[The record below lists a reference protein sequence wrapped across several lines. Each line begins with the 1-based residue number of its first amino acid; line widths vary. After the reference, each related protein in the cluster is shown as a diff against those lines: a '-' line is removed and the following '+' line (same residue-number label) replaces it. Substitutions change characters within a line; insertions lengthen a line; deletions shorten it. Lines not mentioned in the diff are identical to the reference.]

1 MLSPDT
7 AQPGRSVWDHVGRK
21 AFESGLDGLHGTRYV
36 PEPHISSQLDWP
48 TPRRNEILPFA
59 IEKQLSDDVAFISA
73 YDYGVGYVTAA
84 TVEAD
89 ERDGLL
95 VLLAANE
102 GVGAVVTNAWARIFS
117 TLEKCAKKGWCDCL
131 TLDSL
136 LMSTSTIS
144 RTVCRRRA
152 RCRPNLEQK
161 QDSWATSVAPFPTP
175 AA

>member
-7 AQPGRSVWDHVGRK
+7 AKPGQSVWDLVGRK
-21 AFESGLDGLHGTRYV
+21 AFESDLDGLHQTKYV
-36 PEPHISSQLDWP
+36 PEPHILSQVDWP
-48 TPRRNEILPFA
+48 TPRKNEVLPFA

-73 YDYGVGYVTAA
+73 YDYGVRYVTAA

-102 GVGAVVTNAWARIFS
+102 GVGAVVTDAWARLSS
-117 TLEKCAKKGWCDCL
+117 TLEKCAKKGWCDSL
-131 TLDSL
+131 ALGSL
-136 LMSTSTIS
+136 LMSTRTIS

-152 RCRPNLEQK
+152 RRRPNLEQK
-161 QDSWATSVAPFPTP
+161 QDSWATCVAPFPAP